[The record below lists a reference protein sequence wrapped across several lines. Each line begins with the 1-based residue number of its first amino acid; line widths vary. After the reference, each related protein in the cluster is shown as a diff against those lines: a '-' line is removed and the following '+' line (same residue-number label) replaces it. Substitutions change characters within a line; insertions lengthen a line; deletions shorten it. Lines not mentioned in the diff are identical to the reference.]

1 MALLLE
7 IVTPEKTAF
16 SDTVESVV
24 LPGSDGQLGVLTS
37 HEPIVTTLAPGDLA
51 YTKGGKTEF
60 LAIGSGFVEI
70 TGHNVR
76 VITDMAMGE
85 NEIDE
90 QAVEAALKRAQESA
104 EKLANAPGGI
114 FGEEYAALQATI
126 AKSVAQLH
134 VKRRR
139 NQI

>member
-16 SDTVESVV
+16 SDQVESVV

-37 HEPIVTTLAPGDLA
+37 HEPLVTALAPGDLA
-51 YTKGGKTEF
+51 YTKGGKTEY
-60 LAIGSGFVEI
+60 LAVGSGFVEI
-70 TGHNVR
+70 TGHGVR

-85 NEIDE
+85 SEIDE
-90 QAVEAALKRAQESA
+90 QAVEEALKRAQESA
-104 EKLANAPGGI
+104 DKLAHSPEGI
-114 FGEEYAALQATI
+114 QGEEFAALQAVI
-126 AKSVAQLH
+126 QKSLAQLH

-139 NQI
+139 THL